1 MADILLSSPNMAP
14 DPNWLSLL
22 NQLIDRLFGT
32 LPEHNV
38 DIMPGHPSQDS
49 MQPTIWIEGKASILA
64 DDKTRQTW
72 FRETHYSQARKLL
85 ASLPSWR
92 DYLNSLDQALSNFQT
107 PFPDIGT
114 FSSVRYLQVCVMEC
128 PEIENFTPKVVY
140 RVADHTRS
148 KLHKLRE
155 DVNETPSRK
164 PKIHSNEQDPFST
177 PAGQF
182 SESTIFDDDSP
193 HFAQQSARTDVPES
207 ISPITK
213 TTMKQY
219 PSADD
224 EEIVNAA
231 LVQFL
236 STVTMHF
243 VPNAHWTHKRK
254 AFQIGNKKDDN
265 GFEAGPFL
273 SYEKQPQNMNSE

>member
-1 MADILLSSPNMAP
+1 
-14 DPNWLSLL
+14 
-22 NQLIDRLFGT
+22 
-32 LPEHNV
+32 
-38 DIMPGHPSQDS
+38 
-49 MQPTIWIEGKASILA
+49 
-64 DDKTRQTW
+64 
-72 FRETHYSQARKLL
+72 
-85 ASLPSWR
+85 
-92 DYLNSLDQALSNFQT
+92 
-107 PFPDIGT
+107 
-114 FSSVRYLQVCVMEC
+114 MEC

-155 DVNETPSRK
+155 DVNKTPSRK

-265 GFEAGPFL
+265 GFEARVDGFL
-273 SYEKQPQNMNSE
+273 RRRSDDTVLSIIEVKPCVRLRQRPNIRMQESAQMAAWIASFPDNCTGQDSNGNFT